1 MNARATPPARWIGQ
15 RVAKLDAP
23 DKAAGETRYVQDLV
37 VPGMLHGAIRRSDR
51 VHARI
56 VRIDASAARAMP
68 GVHAVLVA
76 ADIDN
81 VPFGHGKDNTPLKGD
96 VVRCVRDEIAAVAA
110 DTEAQARAACAAI
123 AVEYEDL
130 PAIFDPAVALRPG
143 AAAIHADRPGNRP
156 FTYDYAHGDIDA
168 GLAASAHVVKTEFR
182 LPFVTHCC
190 LGTSAIVAAFDA
202 RGRLLLHSLSQVPFL
217 YRRDMAAICGLRPED
232 IRVIQGPI
240 GGAFGSKLDIYP
252 FEPLAVHLARATR
265 RPVRILFS
273 RHEEFLASPT
283 RQPARIRLR
292 SGCDAD
298 GRLTFR
304 DATILLD
311 NGAYTSWGATTPFV
325 MMQTFSSLYRVPHV
339 RFHTDVA
346 YTNNPYSGSFRG
358 YGNLQATFA
367 VESHMDMLA
376 EKVGID
382 PLILRKRNAHRQGE
396 VTGQGLEF
404 ASCGMQACLHA
415 AVRSAG
421 YKARKAQ
428 PPPARPGTR
437 RGIGMASMLHVGGG
451 AKIYRSDGCGSTL
464 TIDDFGVA
472 TLVTGSTDIG
482 QGSETVLAQMVAEV
496 LGLDLDR
503 VRVINTDTD
512 VKPWDVGVHAS
523 RTSYVAGNSAI
534 MAAEQARA
542 KLCAA
547 AAAQHRVPAEELHL
561 EGGFVVHGERRIEPL
576 DRLVRT
582 LHFAGRHELLVT
594 HAYFEPAS
602 VPQDRGFKGNVSPT
616 YAFGTH
622 VVEVEVE
629 LDTGIVRVLAVHAA
643 HDVGRVLN
651 ALGIEG
657 QIEGGVVMGLGYA
670 LSEELQVVQGEVKNA
685 CFRDY
690 HLLTAPEVPPIHMH
704 FVETADPGGPFGAK
718 GVGEAP
724 AICVA
729 AAVANAVY
737 HATGVRFTELPL
749 TPERVLQGLIDAGVV
764 ADAAGPA

>member
-1 MNARATPPARWIGQ
+1 MTAPQSWIGQ
-15 RVAKLDAP
+15 RVPKLDAP
-23 DKAAGETRYVQDLV
+23 DKAAGRTRYVQDLV
-37 VPGMLHGAIRRSDR
+37 VPGMLAGAIRRSDR

-56 VRIDASAARAMP
+56 VHIDTAPAMRMP
-68 GVHAVLVA
+68 GVHAVLTA

-81 VPFGHGKDNTPLKGD
+81 VPFGHGKDNTPFKGD
-96 VVRCVRDEIAAVAA
+96 RVRCVRDEIAAVAA
-110 DTEAQARAACAAI
+110 DTEAQARAACAAVV
-123 AVEYEDL
+123 VEYENL
-130 PAIFDPAVALRPG
+130 PAVFDPAEALRPG
-143 AAAIHADRPGNRP
+143 APVLHTGHPDNRP
-156 FTYDYAHGDIDA
+156 FTYDYSHGD
-168 GLAASAHVVKTEFR
+168 LATGEQASAHIVETVFR

-190 LGTSAIVAAFDA
+190 LGTSCIVAEFDA
-202 RGRLLLHSLSQVPFL
+202 RGRLTLHSLTQVPFL
-217 YRRDMAAICGLRPED
+217 YRRDMAAICGLQPED
-232 IRVIQGPI
+232 IRVLQGPI

-252 FEPLAVHLARATR
+252 YEPIAVHLARATG

-273 RHEEFLASPT
+273 RQEEFLASPT

-292 SGCDAD
+292 SGCDGE

-304 DATILLD
+304 DASVLLD

-339 RFHTDVA
+339 RFATEVA

-367 VESHMDMLA
+367 VESHLDMLA

-382 PLILRKRNAHRQGE
+382 PLTLRKRNVNKVGD
-396 VTGQGLEF
+396 VTGQGLRF
-404 ASCGMQACLHA
+404 ASCGMQKCLHEA
-415 AVRSAG
+415 ARSAG
-421 YKARKAQ
+421 YRSRRNKL
-428 PPPARPGTR
+428 PPLRPGTL
-437 RGIGMASMLHVGGG
+437 RGLGMASMLHVGGG
-451 AKIYRSDGCGSTL
+451 AKIYRSDGCGSVLTL
-464 TIDDFGVA
+464 DDFGKA

-496 LGLDLDR
+496 LGLHIDR
-503 VRVINTDTD
+503 VQVVNTDTD

-534 MAAEQARA
+534 LAAKQARD
-542 KLCAA
+542 KLLAA
-547 AAAQHRVPAEELHL
+547 AAAQFGVPVEMLTLGGGHVLLGDREL
-561 EGGFVVHGERRIEPL
+561 EPI

-582 LHFAGRHELLVT
+582 LHFSGRHELLVT
-594 HAYFEPAS
+594 HAYFEPSS
-602 VPQDRGFKGNVSPT
+602 VAQDRGFKGNVSPT

-629 LDTGIVRVLAVHAA
+629 LDSGIVRVLAVHAA

-670 LSEELQVVQGEVKNA
+670 LTEELQVRQGQVRNP

-690 HLLTAPEVPPIHMH
+690 HLLTAPEVPPIHMR
-704 FVETADPGGPFGAK
+704 FVESADPTGPFGAK

-729 AAVANAVY
+729 AAVANAVFD
-737 HATGVRFTELPL
+737 ATGVRFTELPL
-749 TPERVLQGLIDAGVV
+749 SPERVLQGLIDAGVA
-764 ADAAGPA
+764 ADPLGGL